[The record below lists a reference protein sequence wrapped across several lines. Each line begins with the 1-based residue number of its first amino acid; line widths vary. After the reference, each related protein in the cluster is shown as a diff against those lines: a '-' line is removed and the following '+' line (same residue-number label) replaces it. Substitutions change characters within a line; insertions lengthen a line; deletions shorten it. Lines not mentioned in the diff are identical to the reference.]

1 MKFYEVTG
9 SLSEPIS
16 KVHEW
21 IQEAET
27 ASVALP
33 HAMNLS
39 SLNLEGKPSSRMVL
53 LKRMSPEGLVFFTDY
68 EGNKG
73 KQIQEFPFIALTF
86 WWAKTN
92 KQIRIEGKC
101 KMVSD
106 EENDEYF
113 SSRPRGSQISASVSL
128 QSQELDS
135 YDSLVEQSK
144 NFEIDHLDKDIAR
157 PKRWGGFLVEPE
169 SIEFWI
175 DKKNRLHRRELFTRK
190 NDKWLKKLLSP

>member
-1 MKFYEVTG
+1 
-9 SLSEPIS
+9 
-16 KVHEW
+16 
-21 IQEAET
+21 
-27 ASVALP
+27 
-33 HAMNLS
+33 
-39 SLNLEGKPSSRMVL
+39 
-53 LKRMSPEGLVFFTDY
+53 
-68 EGNKG
+68 
-73 KQIQEFPFIALTF
+73 
-86 WWAKTN
+86 
-92 KQIRIEGKC
+92 
-101 KMVSD
+101 MVSD

-169 SIEFWI
+169 SIEFWV